1 MRLMHWMVALLA
13 AVLVSACGGGG
24 GSSGSD
30 PKTPT
35 VQTTAPATLSMP
47 LGVVQSYSVFGGV
60 APYSVSSSDVRVLNA
75 SVSDQTL
82 ILNSVG
88 QGNATVTIRDRNGGS
103 AAVAITVGDP
113 LTLSLSS
120 VQTYVG
126 DRVKVLISGG
136 TPPYRV
142 STLEIA
148 LKGTIVGNELTLEM
162 LSVGGPFDVVVLD
175 ARNQQV
181 KMTVEKILAGS
192 PQFNLVPASLS
203 IPETSTESFTLQALG
218 GVAPLTARSLR
229 PDLLAVSVS
238 GNIVTV
244 QTGTQGNRCVSANTP
259 VDIEVNDARGGYAKA
274 TITIINDP
282 NVCGLSVSS
291 SSVTVPVGGSVKV
304 LLKGVS
310 PTGTVATTS
319 SSNTVATASYAAGFV
334 TITGVAVGSATI
346 SVTDSGP
353 PPQLATIAVTVV
365 P

>member
-1 MRLMHWMVALLA
+1 
-13 AVLVSACGGGG
+13 
-24 GSSGSD
+24 
-30 PKTPT
+30 
-35 VQTTAPATLSMP
+35 MP

-103 AAVAITVGDP
+103 AAVAVTVGDP
-113 LTLSLSS
+113 LTLSMSS

-126 DRVKVLISGG
+126 DTVKVLISGG

-142 STLEIA
+142 SALDIA

-162 LSVGGPFDVVVLD
+162 LSAGGPFDVVVLD
-175 ARNQQV
+175 ARGQQA
-181 KMTVEKILAGS
+181 KMTVTTLAGS

-203 IPETSTESFTLQALG
+203 IPETSTESFALQALG

-244 QTGTQGNRCVSANTP
+244 QTGTQGNRCVSADTP

-282 NVCGLSVSS
+282 NVCGLTVSS

-353 PPQLATIAVTVV
+353 PQQLATIAVTVV

>member
-1 MRLMHWMVALLA
+1 M
-13 AVLVSACGGGG
+13 
-24 GSSGSD
+24 
-30 PKTPT
+30 
-35 VQTTAPATLSMP
+35 
-47 LGVVQSYSVFGGV
+47 
-60 APYSVSSSDVRVLNA
+60 
-75 SVSDQTL
+75 
-82 ILNSVG
+82 
-88 QGNATVTIRDRNGGS
+88 
-103 AAVAITVGDP
+103 
-113 LTLSLSS
+113 SS

-126 DRVKVLISGG
+126 DTVKVLISGG

-142 STLEIA
+142 SALDIA
-148 LKGTIVGNELTLEM
+148 LKGTIVGNELTLET

-175 ARNQQV
+175 ARGQQA
-181 KMTVEKILAGS
+181 KMTVTTLAGS

-244 QTGTQGNRCVSANTP
+244 QTGTQGNRCVSADTP

-291 SSVTVPVGGSVKV
+291 SNVTVPVGGSVKV

-319 SSNTVATASYAAGFV
+319 SSNAVATASYAAGFV
-334 TITGVAVGSATI
+334 TITGVAGGSATI

-353 PPQLATIAVTVV
+353 PPQLATIAVTVL